1 MAARWSAVV
10 VLALCAACSGGGGGG
25 GGEVSAPVN
34 PPAPVSPAQQSA
46 GGMWFAVA
54 SNSNATT
61 LMIAENG
68 ELRVI
73 TTPTGANGPGF
84 GHGAVSVIGNR
95 VEGIFETRI
104 LGPPTAPG
112 GAELDCTVSGTV
124 STRASME
131 LTTVCV
137 DGGGATTTTS
147 QNFMYDAHYD
157 ADSSL
162 AEIAGNYTLAVNTA
176 TNTLNINGDGTLF
189 GLYHNGPR
197 CTLNGTVSIIHSD
210 FNLYRF
216 EVHFSSCTILASRY
230 EGATMTGFATRN
242 PAGQKAGAFLLLL
255 TAVIDGRLEFASVM
269 YEPV

>member
-1 MAARWSAVV
+1 MAARWSTVV
-10 VLALCAACSGGGGGG
+10 VLALCSGCSGGGGGG
-25 GGEVSAPVN
+25 GEAGAPVN
-34 PPAPVSPAQQSA
+34 PPAPVPPAQQSA
-46 GGMWFAVA
+46 GGMWFAVP
-54 SNSNATT
+54 SGSNATT
-61 LMIAENG
+61 LMIAETG
-68 ELRVI
+68 EFRVI
-73 TTPTGANGPGF
+73 TAPAGANGPGF
-84 GHGAVSVIGNR
+84 GHGAVTVIGNR
-95 VEGIFETRI
+95 VEGSFETRV
-104 LGPPTAPG
+104 LGPPTAPV

-124 STRASME
+124 STRASMQ

-137 DGGGATTTTS
+137 DGAGASTTTS
-147 QNFMYDAHYD
+147 LSFMYDAHYD

-189 GLYHNGPR
+189 GMYHNGPR

-216 EVHFSSCTILASRY
+216 GVLFSSCTVLASRY
-230 EGATMTGFATRN
+230 EGVTMTGFATRN
-242 PAGQKAGAFLLLL
+242 PPGQKAGAFLLLL